1 MLQLVLGRSGMGKT
15 YALLDRLEQ
24 NVASERRQIWLV
36 PEQYSFESER
46 AILQRLGQRRAA
58 QVEVLSFTRLAQ
70 RVFDEVGGVSGLR
83 MDDATRVLLMSRA
96 IEQVADH
103 LTLYRRHVA
112 DADYLSAMIA
122 LLEECKQCTVTAELL
137 SQTALQLEEGT
148 LRRKTEELSLIFA
161 AYEALTAD
169 SYLDPLDDLT
179 RLAERLPDS
188 GMVKQADVYVDA
200 FKGFTEQE
208 MQVLSALMAS
218 AASMTVTLCTDTL
231 TDEEEGLG
239 LFSAVTRTANRLQEL
254 ARRRF
259 VTVKKPLVLTENHRA
274 QHEALRRLEEDF
286 FSPCPSAYDEPT
298 DAVTVTACGDIYDEC
313 AYIARTVR
321 RLLREEGAR
330 CRDMAVAVRNLQD
343 YRGVLDVAL
352 EKEGIACYMD
362 QRDPVLNDP
371 LIAAVTTALRC
382 ATGRWETERLLR
394 LMKTGVLG
402 FAPNTIGKVENYV
415 FLWQI
420 DGNLWKE
427 PWTQHPDG
435 WDLRADEATD
445 RRLSYLNLLR
455 RRLMAPLTELRA
467 SLGARTSGRNFARAI
482 YRYLTR
488 IRVSRVVRLQVKRLA
503 AAGEH
508 TLSRRQERI
517 WDVLMELLDRF
528 SAALGD
534 TELSTERLTELFVLV
549 ASKTDMGDI
558 PRGLDA
564 VQVGDAGRMR
574 FSSPKIVFA
583 AGANEGVF
591 PAGVSV
597 GGLISDGE
605 RRRLTELGLPMTDSG
620 AYTAAEERFFA
631 YTAVTAPSE
640 RLFISYL
647 KGNAQGEI
655 FVPST
660 LVQAAKAVLPH
671 CREEQAF
678 CADGSGIE
686 SAEEAFSY
694 VAAYGDRGTV
704 GASLAA
710 VLKEKPAY
718 HERLQQVKAFACHEA
733 AAFRDAAVARRFF
746 GDNMVLSP
754 SKVDQY
760 HQCRFAYFCRYGLKV
775 KELRPATLDSARFG
789 SLVHY
794 VMQKLLPVYV
804 EQGVATVTRE
814 QVAAD
819 AALTVQWFVEEQM
832 GTPPQQTARFE
843 QMLKRL
849 VRNCENLLWRVVQE
863 LRQSRFVPTDYEL
876 GIGIPDE
883 QTGEMVPSTVLTLPD
898 GAKVRVA
905 GVVDRVDVYHTEDTA
920 YVRVVDYKT
929 GAKEFRLSDVVEGI
943 NVQMLIYLFSLWQN
957 GGPRYGTV
965 TPAGVLYLP
974 SKQPVVRV
982 ERNTDEAALEQ
993 ERIRTMKM
1001 NGLLLDDPAIIRAM
1015 ENEAAGVFIPAKLG
1029 KNGEVSKASSVAS
1042 LEQLGLLKKKIER
1055 LLCDMAQTL
1064 RDGDVAA
1071 LPLAG
1076 AVDGC
1081 AYCEYRA
1088 VCGHEPHDPVRYLG
1102 KTDAETVLKMLEET
1116 ENVENSQD

>member
-15 YALLDRLEQ
+15 YTLLDRLEQ

-122 LLEECKQCTVTAELL
+122 LLEECKQCAVTAERL

-188 GMVKQADVYVDA
+188 EMVKQADIYVDA

-208 MQVLSALMAS
+208 MQVLSVLMAS
-218 AASMTVTLCTDTL
+218 ATSMTVTLCTDTF

-254 ARRRF
+254 AQRRF
-259 VTVKKPLVLTENHRA
+259 ATVKKPLVLTENYRA
-274 QHEALRRLEEDF
+274 QNEALRTLEEYC
-286 FSPCPSAYDEPT
+286 FSPCPSTYDELT

-330 CRDMAVAVRNLQD
+330 CRDMAVAVRNLPD

-362 QRDPVLNDP
+362 QRDTVLNDP

-382 ATGRWETERLLR
+382 ATGCWETERLLR

-420 DGNLWKE
+420 EGNLWRE

-435 WDLRADEATD
+435 WDLHADDATD

-455 RRLMAPLTELRA
+455 RRLMAPLMELRA
-467 SLGARTSGRNFARAI
+467 SIGVRTSGKNFARAI
-482 YRYLTR
+482 YRYLTC
-488 IRVSRVVRLQVKRLA
+488 IRASRAVRLQVRRLA

-517 WDVLMELLDRF
+517 WDMLMELLDRF

-534 TELSTERLTELFVLV
+534 AELPTERLTELFVLV
-549 ASKTDMGDI
+549 AGKTDMGDI

-591 PAGVSV
+591 PAGVSI

-605 RRRLTELGLPMTDSG
+605 RRKLTELGLPMADSG
-620 AYTAAEERFFA
+620 AYTAVEERFFA
-631 YTAVTAPSE
+631 YAAATAPSE

-647 KGNAQGEI
+647 KGNAQGET

-660 LVQAAKAVLPH
+660 LVQAVKAVLPR
-671 CREEQAF
+671 CCEEQAF

-694 VAAYGDRGTV
+694 VAAYGEQSTV
-704 GASLAA
+704 GASLAT
-710 VLKEKPAY
+710 VLNEEPTY
-718 HERLQQVKAFACHEA
+718 RERLQQVEAFARHET

-754 SKVDQY
+754 SKVEQY

-775 KELRPATLDSARFG
+775 KALRPATLDSARFG

-794 VMQKLLPVYV
+794 VMQKLLPTYV
-804 EQGVATVTRE
+804 EQGVVNVTRE

-819 AALTVQWFVEEQM
+819 AALTVTWFVEEEM
-832 GTPPQQTARFE
+832 GTPPKQTARFE

-849 VRNCENLLWRVVQE
+849 VRNCENLLWRVVKE

-883 QTGEMVPSTVLTLPD
+883 KTGEMVPSTVLTLPD

-905 GVVDRVDVYHTEDTA
+905 GVVDRVDVYRTEDTS

-982 ERNTDEAALEQ
+982 ERNTDAAVLEQ

-1015 ENEAAGVFIPAKLG
+1015 ENEAAGVFIPAKLDKKG
-1029 KNGEVSKASSVAS
+1029 AVSKASSVAS
-1042 LEQLGLLKKKIER
+1042 LEQLGLLKKRIER

-1076 AVDGC
+1076 SVDGC

-1102 KTDAETVLKMLEET
+1102 KTDAETVLKMLED
-1116 ENVENSQD
+1116 NADVENSQD